1 MTKALLLT
9 ALLMLAP
16 LPAASQPEDRDRDS
30 RRGDVEELLREIGD
44 GVLCGRRGGAFFLL
58 RSGYATVAVRCEPQ
72 DSMRTCV
79 DATLTLLERAR
90 ALASTGGTS
99 TPPPVGTPPVTLEW
113 ARRATHLPVFPRPP
127 AIASTIRT

>member
-16 LPAASQPEDRDRDS
+16 LPAASQSEDRDRDS
-30 RRGDVEELLREIGD
+30 RRGDVEELLREMGD
-44 GVLCGRRGGAFFLL
+44 GVLGGRRGGASFLL
-58 RSGYATVAVRCEPQ
+58 RSGDATVAVRCDPQ

-90 ALASTGGTS
+90 ALAPTGGTS
-99 TPPPVGTPPVTLEW
+99 TPPPPGGTPP
-113 ARRATHLPVFPRPP
+113 RP
-127 AIASTIRT
+127 